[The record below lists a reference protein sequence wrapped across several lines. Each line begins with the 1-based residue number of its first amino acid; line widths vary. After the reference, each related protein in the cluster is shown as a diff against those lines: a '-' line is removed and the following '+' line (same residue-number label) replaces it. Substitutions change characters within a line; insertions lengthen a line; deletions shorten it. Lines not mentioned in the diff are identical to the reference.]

1 MRKLLR
7 ISLILI
13 LIVTLSVLCCGQ
25 GLAALNGSGE
35 GSDVSQKIDDILKAR
50 METAGASTLQELVWV
65 FADQAGS
72 GEEWYVVSMRQR
84 FPGQLD
90 YSEYRKAYEAYAN
103 SGIKNA
109 TARLRAA
116 ITLKALG
123 SSDPFID
130 RAADSSIGELGIMSW
145 IYGLHLL
152 NNGASSAKHSVQS
165 VTDELLKLQ
174 LADGGWAV
182 MGDGG
187 DVDVTAMAMQALAP
201 HMSEREDVR
210 AAIERAAAKL
220 AELQRENGTFISF
233 GEANAESTA
242 QVIMAL
248 SSIGI
253 DCAKDERFIK
263 DGKTILDVLDQ
274 FCLGGGKYA
283 HSLGGS
289 PNASAAMQALY
300 SLVSYEMML
309 KDGGRYYIFGEFS
322 EPSVPRPERP
332 DPKPQPQPEPVPP
345 QPAKNI
351 RPLLYGI
358 TAAAAVIA
366 CIVLALLKKR
376 SYKSYL
382 FVVILAAVAALGIT
396 FINVQRPDD
405 YYNNTADI
413 EDPVRTYISIR
424 CDTVAGEKDYI
435 PKDGIILDKYE
446 IIIDKG
452 QSAYDQL
459 IAAVKANSLKLDG
472 SPGYIAGIEN
482 IYEFDFGDL
491 SGWMF
496 RVNGAFSDVGCGEK
510 ILQEGDYTEWLYT
523 KDLGKD
529 IGNEYNGGK

>member
-1 MRKLLR
+1 M
-7 ISLILI
+7 
-13 LIVTLSVLCCGQ
+13 TAALSALCCGQ
-25 GLAALNGSGE
+25 GFAASNESSE
-35 GSDVSQKIDDILKAR
+35 GKSVPEKIEEILDAR
-50 METAGASTLQELVWV
+50 MESAGAGSLQELVWA

-72 GEEWYVVSMRQR
+72 AEEWYIVSLRQY
-84 FPGQLD
+84 FPGELD
-90 YSEYRKAYEAYAN
+90 FSEYRKAYEAYAQ

-109 TARLRAA
+109 TSRLKAA
-116 ITLKALG
+116 IALKAVG
-123 SSDPFID
+123 SSSPFLD
-130 RAADSSIGELGIMSW
+130 QAADSSIGELGIMSY

-152 NNGASSAKHSVQS
+152 NNGCRSEKFTADS
-165 VTDELLKLQ
+165 VTDIILGMQ
-174 LADGGWAV
+174 LGDGGWAI

-187 DVDVTAMAMQALAP
+187 DVDVTAMAIEALAAR
-201 HMSEREDVR
+201 MDSREDVR
-210 AAIERAAAKL
+210 TAIDRGINKL
-220 AELQRENGTFISF
+220 SGLQREDGTFISF

-242 QVIMAL
+242 QVLMAL
-248 SSIGI
+248 SSVGI
-253 DCAKDERFIK
+253 DCTKDERFIK
-263 DGKTILDVLDQ
+263 DGKTVLDVLDL
-274 FCLGGGKYA
+274 FSLGGGKYS
-283 HSLGGS
+283 HNLGGDA
-289 PNASAAMQALY
+289 NASAAIQALY
-300 SLVSYEMML
+300 ALVSYEMML
-309 KDGGRYYIFGEFS
+309 RDGGNYYVFGEFS

-332 DPKPQPQPEPVPP
+332 DPKP

-405 YYNNTADI
+405 YYNNTANVK
-413 EDPVRTYISIR
+413 DPVKTYISIR

-496 RVNGAFSDVGCGEK
+496 RVNGALSDVGCGEK

-523 KDLGKD
+523 RDLGKD

>member
-1 MRKLLR
+1 MRKLFR

-13 LIVTLSVLCCGQ
+13 LTVTLSVLCCGQ
-25 GLAALNGSGE
+25 GFAADGDISDRIEAILN
-35 GSDVSQKIDDILKAR
+35 AR
-50 METAGASTLQELVWV
+50 MEKAGASSLQELVWA

-72 GEEWYVVSMRQR
+72 GEEWYIVSMRQH

-103 SGIKNA
+103 SDIKNA
-109 TARLRAA
+109 TSRLKAA

-130 RAADSSIGELGIMSW
+130 QAADSSIGELGIMSW

-152 NNGASSAKHSVQS
+152 NNGAASSRFSVES

-174 LADGGWAV
+174 LSDGGWAV

-187 DVDVTAMAMQALAP
+187 DVDVTAMAIQALSP
-201 HMSEREDVR
+201 HMEQREDVR
-210 AAIERAAAKL
+210 ASVERGIVKL
-220 AELQRENGTFISF
+220 AELQRDDGTFISF
-233 GEANAESTA
+233 GEANVESTA
-242 QVIMAL
+242 QVLMAL
-248 SSIGI
+248 SSVGI
-253 DCAKDERFIK
+253 DCTKDERFIK
-263 DGKTILDVLDQ
+263 GGKTILDVLDSFSLGAGQ
-274 FCLGGGKYA
+274 YAHNIGGG
-283 HSLGGS
+283 
-289 PNASAAMQALY
+289 PNATASIQALY

-309 KDGGRYYIFGEFS
+309 KDGGRYYIFGKFS

-332 DPKPQPQPEPVPP
+332 DPKPQPQPDPVPP

-413 EDPVRTYISIR
+413 EDPVKTYISIR

-472 SPGYIAGIEN
+472 SPGYIASIEN

-523 KDLGKD
+523 RDLGKD